1 MRDFL
6 WQVKEEGRKDHLDYY
21 KVLEVD
27 YDATDEKIKLN
38 YRKLAL
44 KWHPDKHKGDNAV
57 TAKFQQINEAYTV
70 LSDPAKR
77 LDYDIT
83 GNYEI
88 DKYTLRVRI
97 SIVSSGLDLST
108 CFNSLWLCDSSVMHP
123 NYLGCLSTSIQ
134 EYLTRFKGMI
144 LTCNGLGHSN

>member
-1 MRDFL
+1 M
-6 WQVKEEGRKDHLDYY
+6 
-21 KVLEVD
+21 
-27 YDATDEKIKLN
+27 
-38 YRKLAL
+38 
-44 KWHPDKHKGDNAV
+44 
-57 TAKFQQINEAYTV
+57 AYGSFAV

-88 DKYTLRVRI
+88 DKYTLQVRI

-108 CFNSLWLCDSSVMHP
+108 CFNSLWLCDSSMMHP
-123 NYLGCLSTSIQ
+123 NYLGYLSTSIQ

-144 LTCNGLGHSN
+144 LTCNGLGMSHSSIWYISLTI